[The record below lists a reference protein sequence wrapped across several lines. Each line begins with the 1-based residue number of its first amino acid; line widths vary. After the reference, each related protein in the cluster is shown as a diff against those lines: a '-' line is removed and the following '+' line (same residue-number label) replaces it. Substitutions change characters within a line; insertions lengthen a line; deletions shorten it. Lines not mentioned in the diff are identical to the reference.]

1 MILVLLK
8 DAEQSAVLSVCTSYT
23 FRKHKMTKQTKW
35 FNFECSSETLSLPYF
50 HHIYRH
56 TRELPLSWDLLAE
69 KNIFLSKN
77 YLEALENSAPSNMTC
92 HFIGVFRGYEL
103 VAIALSQFLDLNSI
117 DCYGN
122 KNQVRHL
129 SLKNYLFKNYSSR
142 ILVMGNNM
150 LSGQNAFAVSAT
162 ANIPQVLDA
171 LGLAADELK
180 TIFNKKGIEIHLT
193 SFKDFQSTEIEA
205 FKMPAF
211 KDDLRFSVQPNMVL
225 SIREEWNS
233 ELDYVSA
240 MSKKYRTQF
249 KRSRTK
255 AKGIEKKELG
265 LKEIREHEEKLQELY
280 LHVASNAPFNTF
292 YLPKHHFSALKEK
305 LDAAFMLFGYFMD
318 DQLIGFKTMICNGE
332 VLDTYFL
339 GYDGS
344 IQKEKMLYLNM
355 LYDMTSHAINNGF
368 KKIIFGRTA
377 LEIKS
382 SIGARPEEMVGLMK
396 HSSKIINRFLPFFF
410 NYLEPKTVWQ
420 ERNPFQASSQ

>member
-1 MILVLLK
+1 
-8 DAEQSAVLSVCTSYT
+8 
-23 FRKHKMTKQTKW
+23 MTKQTKW
-35 FNFECSSETLSLPYF
+35 FNFECSTEKLSLNYS
-50 HHIYRH
+50 HQIYCH
-56 TRELPLSWDLLAE
+56 THELPHSWDLLSR
-69 KNIFLSKN
+69 NNVFLSKK
-77 YLEALENSAPSNMTC
+77 YLEALEKAAPTNMTC
-92 HFIGVFRGYEL
+92 HFIGVFRGNEL

-122 KNQVRHL
+122 KNQIKQL

-150 LSGQNAFAVSAT
+150 LSGQNAYAVSST
-162 ANIPQVLDA
+162 AKIPRVLHT
-171 LGLAADELK
+171 LSQAADELK
-180 TIFNKKGIEIHLT
+180 VIFKNKGIHIHLT
-193 SFKDFQSTEIEA
+193 TFKDFQTSEVED
-205 FKMPAF
+205 FRMPSF

-225 SIREEWNS
+225 SIRDEWKS
-233 ELDYVSA
+233 EQDYVNA
-240 MSKKYRTQF
+240 MSKKYRAQF

-265 LKEIREHEEKLQELY
+265 LDEIIAQEDKLQELY

-292 YLPKHHFSALKEK
+292 YLPKHHFSVLKEK
-305 LDAAFMLFGYFMD
+305 LQSAFMLIGYFMD
-318 DQLIGFKTMICNGE
+318 EQLIGFKTMIKNGD

-339 GYDGS
+339 GYDDS

-355 LYDMTSHAINNGF
+355 LYDMTSHAIQTGF
-368 KKIIFGRTA
+368 SKIIFGRTA

-396 HSSKIINRFLPFFF
+396 HSNKMINRFLPFFF

-420 ERNPFQASSQ
+420 ERNPFQASLQ

>member
-1 MILVLLK
+1 
-8 DAEQSAVLSVCTSYT
+8 
-23 FRKHKMTKQTKW
+23 
-35 FNFECSSETLSLPYF
+35 
-50 HHIYRH
+50 
-56 TRELPLSWDLLAE
+56 
-69 KNIFLSKN
+69 
-77 YLEALENSAPSNMTC
+77 MTC
-92 HFIGVFRGYEL
+92 HFIGVLRGNEL

-129 SLKNYLFKNYSSR
+129 SLKNYLFKKYSSR

-150 LSGQNAFAVSAT
+150 LSGQNAYAVSAT
-162 ANIPQVLDA
+162 ASIPQVLQA
-171 LGLAADELK
+171 LSLAADELNA
-180 TIFNKKGIEIHLT
+180 IFNKKGIDIHLT
-193 SFKDFQSTEIEA
+193 SFKDFQATEIDN
-205 FKMPAF
+205 FGMPAF

-225 SIREEWNS
+225 ALSHAWKS
-233 ELDYVSA
+233 EQDYVNA
-240 MSKKYRTQF
+240 MSKKYRSQF

-265 LKEIREHEEKLQELY
+265 LEEIRAQEDKLEELY

-292 YLPKHHFSALKEK
+292 YLPKQHFSVLKEK
-305 LDAAFMLFGYFMD
+305 LLADFMLVGYFMD
-318 DQLIGFKTMICNGE
+318 GQLIGFKTMIRNGE

-339 GYDGS
+339 GYDDS

-355 LYDMTSHAINNGF
+355 LYDMTSHAIQNGF
-368 KKIIFGRTA
+368 SKIIFGRTA

-396 HSSKIINRFLPFFF
+396 HSSKLINRFLPFFF